1 MKMRNLIA
9 ISAALFLA
17 GCSGS
22 SQQPQSQ
29 AQSTS
34 QAQGHAP
41 DVYKVNMDTS
51 KGAVVIEVHR
61 DWAPLGADR
70 FYELVK
76 GGYYNGARFFR
87 VLPNFMAQFG
97 IAADPQVTSKW
108 KDAKIQDDPVKESN
122 VKGMVTFATAGPNTR
137 TTQMFINIADNVR
150 LDGMG
155 FAPIGKVVSGIEVV
169 ENFYKEYGEGAPR
182 GQGPAQQLIEQQ
194 GNAYLEKEFP
204 QLDYIKQA
212 TVQ

>member
-1 MKMRNLIA
+1 MRTLQMVLKTAGFLI
-9 ISAALFLA
+9 LA
-17 GCSGS
+17 GCSAS
-22 SQQPQSQ
+22 SQQGQ
-29 AQSTS
+29 A
-34 QAQGHAP
+34 P
-41 DVYKVNMDTS
+41 NVYTVNMDTS

-76 GGYYNGARFFR
+76 SGYYNGARFFR

-155 FAPIGKVVSGIEVV
+155 FAPIGKVISGMEVV
-169 ENFYKEYGEGAPR
+169 ENFYKGYGEGAPR
-182 GQGPAQQLIEQQ
+182 GQGPAQQLIEEQ
-194 GNAYLEKEFP
+194 GNTYLEKEFP
-204 QLDYIKQA
+204 QLDYIKKA
-212 TVQ
+212 TLQ